1 MIAAVLAAMAVMPTA
16 QAFVAPGSFV
26 PGLSL
31 RLSAVPAI
39 SSAGSRRW
47 NVARS
52 LRMDEQDSRTFD
64 GEMTDAGRRE
74 LKDLEGQWKRVCVLG
89 GSKGVGKD
97 VVEMLSARGVEVV
110 ALVRREES
118 KTELDKMPGVTAV
131 LGNALEA
138 ADVIGVL
145 DGCDACV
152 STLGGESAGVRVD
165 YKGNMNAI
173 ENAGILGVTRMVLV
187 TSVGAGDSKD
197 AIPSAVYDTL
207 KSALVDKT
215 KAENLL
221 IKYYTNTD
229 YTIIRPGGLITAPA
243 TVKAIITEDKM
254 ASGAIHRADVARLA
268 IDVLYSKKLT
278 KKIVTAID
286 PSLAEAPAAYAAA
299 EI

>member
-1 MIAAVLAAMAVMPTA
+1 VALALMPSA
-16 QAFVAPGSFV
+16 HAF
-26 PGLSL
+26 L
-31 RLSAVPAI
+31 VPAG
-39 SSAGSRRW
+39 SAGGLTLRQTAASMSSRRGVRTFS
-47 NVARS
+47 VATG

-64 GEMTDAGRRE
+64 GDMTDAGRRE
-74 LKDLEGQWKRVCVLG
+74 LKDLDGQWKKICILG
-89 GSKGVGKD
+89 GSKGVGKE
-97 VVEMLSARGVEVV
+97 VIELLSARDVEVI

-118 KTELDKMPGVTAV
+118 KAELEAIKGVKAV
-131 LGNALEA
+131 LGNAMEA

-152 STLGGESAGVRVD
+152 STLGGESDGVRVD

-187 TSVGAGDSKD
+187 TSVGAGDSKQ
-197 AIPSAVYDTL
+197 AIPANVYDTL

-229 YTIIRPGGLITAPA
+229 YTIVRPGGLITAPA
-243 TVKAIITEDKM
+243 TGKAILTHDKM
-254 ASGAIHRADVARLA
+254 ASGAIHRSDVAKLVVDA
-268 IDVLYSKKLT
+268 LYSKKLT

-286 PSLAEAPAAYAAA
+286 PSLANAPPTAYEPADV
-299 EI
+299 

>member
-1 MIAAVLAAMAVMPTA
+1 M
-16 QAFVAPGSFV
+16 G
-26 PGLSL
+26 
-31 RLSAVPAI
+31 
-39 SSAGSRRW
+39 
-47 NVARS
+47 
-52 LRMDEQDSRTFD
+52 LRMEKVQDTRTFN

-74 LKDLEGQWKRVCVLG
+74 LKDLEGQWKKICECFVRYSHFSTKSMPKKISLLTLNTPHTSRLSGVLG

-97 VVEMLSARGVEVV
+97 VVELLSARGVEVI

-118 KTELDKMPGVTAV
+118 KAELEKLKGVKCV
-131 LGNALEA
+131 MGNALEA

-152 STLGGESAGVRVD
+152 STLGGESDGVRVD

-197 AIPSAVYDTL
+197 AIPTGVYDTL

-229 YTIIRPGGLITAPA
+229 YTIVRPGGLITAPP
-243 TVKAIITEDKM
+243 TGKAILTEDKM
-254 ASGAIHRADVARLA
+254 ASGAIHRSDVAKFVVDA
-268 IDVLYSKKLT
+268 LYSKKLT

-286 PSLAEAPAAYAAA
+286 PSLANAPTTAYKPVD
-299 EI
+299 I